1 MLIARRRLVCDPAGR
16 RFFGS
21 AGASAPTGRALRLL
35 NTDVRLGRSLALPRG
50 TTEHWFGAP
59 NDRTTLVGCLAPR
72 TSFSMSSVV
81 SNGFPLI
88 TPLLN
93 KCMRYLPGLRPTLR
107 FLAQAIRGHVIP
119 RHSAA
124 KKTTHPRSQN
134 NLLCLHRSQHS
145 RLRFQPPLKPPHLQ
159 FLFRVFRGEPWF
171 PVENT
176 VIEQV
181 HARLARAKAHAT
193 VFVLSVISDARG
205 QK

>member
-59 NDRTTLVGCLAPR
+59 NDRTTLVGCLATR

-93 KCMRYLPGLRPTLR
+93 KCMRYLPGLKPTLR
-107 FLAQAIRGHVIP
+107 FMDRAIRDHVIP
-119 RHSAA
+119 RHSA
-124 KKTTHPRSQN
+124 
-134 NLLCLHRSQHS
+134 
-145 RLRFQPPLKPPHLQ
+145 F
-159 FLFRVFRGEPWF
+159 F
-171 PVENT
+171 
-176 VIEQV
+176 
-181 HARLARAKAHAT
+181 
-193 VFVLSVISDARG
+193 RG
-205 QK
+205 QKNDTPTLAKQPVLPPPFTTFPAPLPASPQTAKPTIPFPCVPCLPW